1 MSDLRNN
8 SFRAFHARHAALI
21 LLILGALLLCI
32 DVRVKTDV
40 QYPDYEFAEN
50 YGDVTQRM
58 ILEDVVGAR
67 LTLDVASEFLGY
79 LFLLISLLI
88 VWSYA
93 RPEVSKKSELK
104 KLASKFGWLMPR
116 VKLKYVALPAAGA
129 ALYALARLLP
139 FYTNGIQL
147 YGPEYF
153 INFGLAI
160 ISGAALMFST
170 LCFLRE
176 CDRFQ
181 NHKETQLIYLFLF
194 LTVFTG
200 VVKDLAAFYGLN
212 GVRLVYMVFNYAFVV
227 VMCAL
232 LIHYVH
238 IEDVVARQVAEETAE
253 EAGEKVDEKNSEASE
268 PNSHIYFKS

>member
-1 MSDLRNN
+1 MSDLQNN

-227 VMCAL
+227 AMCAL

-253 EAGEKVDEKNSEASE
+253 EAGEKVDENSEASE